1 MGVNSMPKTVARQRR
16 GCDLNQGSSA
26 PESSTLT
33 EPRPCV
39 GSNTAIVRS
48 NLAKGRIAVI
58 EPVAAASATYMQ
70 KTEKSSLAAHK
81 SVQCGPVVVMERVQ
95 PTVAINL

>member
-33 EPRPCV
+33 TRLPSHVPAWEV
-39 GSNTAIVRS
+39 TIAIVRS

-81 SVQCGPVVVMERVQ
+81 SVQCGPVVLMERVQ
-95 PTVAINL
+95 RR